1 MKPTSKKVG
10 PRPSVNMEGVY
21 LERKCHYI
29 GMWKDDTVADN
40 IIRQVADMVRGGKG
54 IKVKLMLSSQG
65 MKATT
70 NSIMSGKNLK
80 DRETLANIYFATVNQ
95 YNPQCLLFITKD
107 ERRKY
112 RIVAIRC
119 ASSTDAGLFV
129 SCFKDLRRAVKS
141 NCVGNNLELRQI
153 ESGNWT
159 LRAKHSATDK
169 RQLNTIVEM
178 NGEKM
183 NIHLKQNGV
192 IKNKRTDINSHANI
206 SVEPTPSDNNNTVK
220 QNNEKND
227 VQVDQKDSKTVG
239 IQAEL
244 IEENGEPVSNSVS
257 ENGFKDELDNLSHEV
272 REIKFML
279 ETSTGIGADVYHD
292 KDKKEVELVNVSKP
306 EEEIVA
312 EVKEPKSPISA
323 VVVGVD
329 SSDNDN
335 DDAEK
340 DSKPIENGLN
350 ESKGK
355 ESVNSDDSEVRVIVP
370 DYRSSGTQTAPTY
383 VRRYV
388 PKENHTS
395 TTVTYNGNGEPKSP
409 RGTTSFDAWKDDV
422 ILRRNVT
429 PRAPRPRSAYLSTSS
444 TGSSL
449 HGSLRD
455 RNPHIIY
462 TTTARTHHTMPHHS
476 LRVPMRRSSNMSSTI
491 ERPIE
496 KVYPRPRSVHG
507 SIVYRPITSSQR
519 GTIYAIPTAQTKR
532 VYVDPNHNKMEIN
545 GHRKSGS
552 VLQQKQGEKDDTVV
566 IKT

>member
-1 MKPTSKKVG
+1 
-10 PRPSVNMEGVY
+10 
-21 LERKCHYI
+21 
-29 GMWKDDTVADN
+29 MWKDDTVADN

-54 IKVKLMLSSQG
+54 TKVKLMLSNQG

-119 ASSTDAGLFV
+119 ASSADAGLFV

-141 NCVGNNLELRQI
+141 NGVGNNLELRQI

-220 QNNEKND
+220 QNNEKNA
-227 VQVDQKDSKTVG
+227 VQADQKDSKTVG
-239 IQAEL
+239 IQAEV

-257 ENGFKDELDNLSHEV
+257 ENEFKDELDNLSHEV

-340 DSKPIENGLN
+340 DSKPIENELN

-355 ESVNSDDSEVRVIVP
+355 ESVNSDDSEVRVVVP
-370 DYRSSGTQTAPTY
+370 DYRSSGTQTAPKY

-422 ILRRNVT
+422 ILRRNVS

-449 HGSLRD
+449 QGSLRD

-462 TTTARTHHTMPHHS
+462 ATTARTHHTMPHHS

-507 SIVYRPITSSQR
+507 SIVYRPTTSSQR

-552 VLQQKQGEKDDTVV
+552 VLQQKQGEKDNTVV

>member
-1 MKPTSKKVG
+1 
-10 PRPSVNMEGVY
+10 
-21 LERKCHYI
+21 
-29 GMWKDDTVADN
+29 
-40 IIRQVADMVRGGKG
+40 
-54 IKVKLMLSSQG
+54 
-65 MKATT
+65 
-70 NSIMSGKNLK
+70 MSGKNLK

-119 ASSTDAGLFV
+119 ASSADAGLFV

-141 NCVGNNLELRQI
+141 NGVGNNLELRQI

-220 QNNEKND
+220 QNNEKNA
-227 VQVDQKDSKTVG
+227 VQADQKDSKTVG
-239 IQAEL
+239 IQAEV

-257 ENGFKDELDNLSHEV
+257 ENEFKDELDNLSHEV

-340 DSKPIENGLN
+340 DSKPIENELN

-355 ESVNSDDSEVRVIVP
+355 ESVNSDDSEVRVVVP
-370 DYRSSGTQTAPTY
+370 DYRSSGTQTAPKY

-422 ILRRNVT
+422 ILRRNVS

-449 HGSLRD
+449 QGSLRD

-462 TTTARTHHTMPHHS
+462 ATTARTHHTMPHHS

-507 SIVYRPITSSQR
+507 SIVYRPTTSSQR

-552 VLQQKQGEKDDTVV
+552 VLQQKQGEKDNTVV

>member
-1 MKPTSKKVG
+1 
-10 PRPSVNMEGVY
+10 MEGVY

-40 IIRQVADMVRGGKG
+40 IIRQVADMVRSGKG
-54 IKVKLMLSSQG
+54 TKVKLVLSNQG
-65 MKATT
+65 MKCTT
-70 NSIMSGKNLK
+70 NSIMVGKNLK
-80 DRETLANIYFATVNQ
+80 DRETLGNIYFATVNQ

-141 NCVGNNLELRQI
+141 NGVGNNLELRQI

-192 IKNKRTDINSHANI
+192 IKNKRTDIHSHANI
-206 SVEPTPSDNNNTVK
+206 SVEPSPSDNNNTVK
-220 QNNEKND
+220 KNNEKND
-227 VQVDQKDSKTVG
+227 VQVDQKESKTVG

-244 IEENGEPVSNSVS
+244 IEENGEPVSNSMS

-312 EVKEPKSPISA
+312 EVEEPKSPISA

-355 ESVNSDDSEVRVIVP
+355 ESVNSDDSEVRVVVP
-370 DYRSSGTQTAPTY
+370 DYRSSGTQTAPKY

-388 PKENHTS
+388 PKENQTS

-409 RGTTSFDAWKDDV
+409 RGTISFDAWKDDV
-422 ILRRNVT
+422 ILRRNVS

-449 HGSLRD
+449 QGSLRD

-462 TTTARTHHTMPHHS
+462 ANTARTHHTMPHHS

-507 SIVYRPITSSQR
+507 SFVYRPITSSQR

-532 VYVDPNHNKMEIN
+532 VYVDPNHNKMGIN